1 MEISRPGEAA
11 GKLAHRLESAVPLGA
26 QLTVAASEKVAFV
39 LAGSVVGVVE
49 AGQHRLD
56 PQSLPFLDMC
66 VQGDRIEA
74 ELWFI
79 ANGLHGLRYGGALQ
93 TLFNPQTG
101 KPFTPRCFGSYSIHV
116 TDLRRLLVMGLLGEP
131 DLGEGWIRAR
141 IIGSLSRALSQ
152 FDTST
157 IDVKDPGTLAAVA
170 ERARVEL
177 AAKLTDRGLALE
189 LSLDGLVLA
198 P

>member
-11 GKLAHRLESAVPLGA
+11 GKLAHRFESAVALGA
-26 QLTVAASEKVAFV
+26 QLTVATSEKVAFV
-39 LAGSVVGVVE
+39 LAGSVVGVLE

-56 PQSLPFLDMC
+56 PQSVPFLDMC

-79 ANGLHGLRYGGALQ
+79 ANGLHGMRYGGALQ
-93 TLFNPQTG
+93 TIFNPQTG
-101 KPFTPRCFGSYSIHV
+101 QPFTPRCFGSYSIHV
-116 TDLRRLLVMGLLGEP
+116 ADLRRLLVIGLLDEP
-131 DLGEGWIRAR
+131 DLGEGWIKAR
-141 IIGSLSRALSQ
+141 IIESLSRALSQ

-157 IDVKDPGTLAAVA
+157 IDAKDPGTLAGIA
-170 ERARVEL
+170 EL
-177 AAKLTDRGLALE
+177 ARAELGAKLTDYGLALE
-189 LSLDGLVLA
+189 LSLAGLVLA